1 VPVLV
6 RGGIAVA
13 GAVAALAASGCGGGT
28 ATTVSKA
35 VTTDASTTTSS
46 TIGVPTHVFVM
57 NSGGQR
63 LVEPSE
69 FTFNVEGAVVGDHL
83 HWTNWGEPAATA
95 EGLFSERRFSS
106 SNRVHFRSTLKL
118 TKLRVCKGAEY
129 YTHAAVS
136 PLKPHQAQRQ
146 APSDALRVRLML
158 RGGRDLVLRV
168 GP

>member
-1 VPVLV
+1 MVPVGSPAVPVLV

-13 GAVAALAASGCGGGT
+13 GAVAALAASGCGGGS

-57 NSGGQR
+57 NSGGRR

-83 HWTNWGEPAATA
+83 HWANWGEPAATA
-95 EGLFSERRFSS
+95 EGIFSE
-106 SNRVHFRSTLKL
+106 
-118 TKLRVCKGAEY
+118 
-129 YTHAAVS
+129 
-136 PLKPHQAQRQ
+136 PLQART
-146 APSDALRVRLML
+146 SR
-158 RGGRDLVLRV
+158 
-168 GP
+168 